1 VKLLR
6 VLQEKMVRQVGSTA
20 DVKVDVRI
28 VSATNRCLEDEVAA
42 SRFRED
48 LYYRLNV
55 IQIPLPKL
63 SERRE
68 DIPLLVRHFMD
79 KFSEELGRDV
89 EDVSPETLEKLVA
102 YSYPGNVRELE
113 NLLERAVA
121 LSQDG
126 QITLDS
132 LPPGLC
138 ERSLP
143 NAPHIPAQG
152 LSLDEVLAD
161 HERALLAQALHQS
174 DGVKKRAAHLLG
186 VSFRSFRYRLE
197 KLGLDGD
204 SHES

>member
-1 VKLLR
+1 MSDDVMAKLM
-6 VLQEKMVRQVGSTA
+6 EY
-20 DVKVDVRI
+20 D
-28 VSATNRCLEDEVAA
+28 
-42 SRFRED
+42 
-48 LYYRLNV
+48 
-55 IQIPLPKL
+55 
-63 SERRE
+63 
-68 DIPLLVRHFMD
+68 
-79 KFSEELGRDV
+79 
-89 EDVSPETLEKLVA
+89 
-102 YSYPGNVRELE
+102 YPGNVRELE

-152 LSLDEVLAD
+152 LSLHEVLAD

-204 SHES
+204 SHEL